1 MDLSSM
7 FQNLGP
13 AGGAM
18 LTGMQMADTTNEQ
31 KSQEA
36 YRKAQMEDILQ
47 RTSQQAELHPLEV
60 QNKKQLIEK
69 GTQDLEKGKVDLEK
83 SKYDLTVGK
92 LEGAV
97 KKVDAYTQL
106 LNAAALQLQNIPVKA
121 PGDPTRH
128 NFLAKFATDNG
139 IDLKDPAIQGLIQQ
153 TSAIPADKLPE
164 AILGFSKKLALAKP
178 NVEAKLAE
186 IKQQG
191 IEQRSLEG
199 MRETAKQKLQ
209 QDKANLEKT
218 LQQDLS
224 AAKTYQAQS
233 VVLGNHAAKARLRGD
248 TEEAVR
254 LEALAKEATIRDLQA
269 RSASG
274 DAKAQQQLQAL
285 QMVMGGG
292 TPPAAPAAPSAP
304 NTTPTS
310 GTTKSGAKFTITPT
324 AD

>member
-13 AGGAM
+13 TGGAM
-18 LTGMQMADTTNEQ
+18 LTGMQMADATNEQ

-36 YRKAQMEDILQ
+36 YRKAQMEDIMQ
-47 RTSQQAELHPLEV
+47 RTSQQAELHPLEL
-60 QNKKQLIEK
+60 QSKKQLIEK

-153 TSAIPADKLPE
+153 TNAIPADKLPE
-164 AILGFSKKLALAKP
+164 VILGFSNKLALSKP
-178 NVEAKLAE
+178 NIVGKIAE
-186 IKQQG
+186 LKQQG
-191 IEQRSLEG
+191 IEQRSLEQ
-199 MRETAKQKLQ
+199 MRIDAGKYNKNKVATDVNTSLLKVRNAQ
-209 QDKANLEKT
+209 QAAEILE
-218 LQQDLS
+218 S
-224 AAKTYQAQS
+224 AYY
-233 VVLGNHAAKARLRGD
+233 AADAAGD
-248 TEEAVR
+248 TAMAEQYKTRA
-254 LEALAKEATIRDLQA
+254 AQA
-269 RSASG
+269 RQRAAE
-274 DAKAQQQLQAL
+274 DAQNRAI
-285 QMVMGGG
+285 G
-292 TPPAAPAAPSAP
+292 APGIVPSALDGSINIQNKP
-304 NTTPTS
+304 GTS
-310 GTTKSGAKFTITPT
+310 ANAPIAGGPALGTAANPIVLK
-324 AD
+324 